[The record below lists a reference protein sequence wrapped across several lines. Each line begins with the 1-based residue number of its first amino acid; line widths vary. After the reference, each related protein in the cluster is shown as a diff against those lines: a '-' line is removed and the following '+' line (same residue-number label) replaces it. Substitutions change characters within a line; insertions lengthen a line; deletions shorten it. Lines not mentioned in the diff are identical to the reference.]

1 MFLALVVWFVMAFIP
16 AVKILTIFGTLFWLL
31 IIFITGLTWGM
42 HSTYESKE
50 LGIERKER
58 FNSVAWHVRWIAP
71 IIVFAAILPNRETS
85 WWMISAYAGQ
95 TLAQSDVAKEIG
107 VETKDALKELI
118 ARAKREL
125 ASDVVVPNANTT
137 QK

>member
-16 AVKILTIFGTLFWLL
+16 AVQALTVALGLFWLIVL
-31 IIFITGLTWGM
+31 GITAMNWGM
-42 HSTYESKE
+42 HSNYEGQE
-50 LGIERKER
+50 LLIERKER
-58 FNSVAWHVRWIAP
+58 FKSTGWHVRWIAP
-71 IIVFAAILPNRETS
+71 LIVFAAILPDRETS

-95 TLAQSDVAKEIG
+95 ALVQSDAAKEIG

-125 ASDVVVPNANTT
+125 ASDVATPNSTP